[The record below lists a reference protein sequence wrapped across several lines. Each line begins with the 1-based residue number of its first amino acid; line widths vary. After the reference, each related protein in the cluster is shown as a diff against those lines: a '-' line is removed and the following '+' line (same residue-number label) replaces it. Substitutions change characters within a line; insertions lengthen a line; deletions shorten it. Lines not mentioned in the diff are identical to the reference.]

1 MATLR
6 QELQN
11 IYEQN
16 QKLTPALVVDAARDP
31 DHALHGRFEW
41 DDEKAGEKFRLHQA
55 RQLIRSVRIRVL
67 DEEDP
72 GKNFDVRAYQM
83 VRTSDGTTSYQ
94 PSAAVAQDAFASR
107 LILAHME
114 REWRALR
121 DRYEHFRE
129 FWHLVNRDAEVHTQ
143 SDAIDTYGTYIAS

>member
-1 MATLR
+1 MTFLAIETSCD
-6 QELQN
+6 E
-11 IYEQN
+11 
-16 QKLTPALVVDAARDP
+16 TAA
-31 DHALHGRFEW
+31 AVFT
-41 DDEKAGEKFRLHQA
+41 DDL
-55 RQLIRSVRIRVL
+55 RVL
-67 DEEDP
+67 SNVVASQTDLHARFGGVVPEIASRAHLRNLLPVIDEEDP

-129 FWHLVNRDAEVHTQ
+129 FWLLVNRDAEVHTQ
-143 SDAIDTYGTYIAS
+143 VDAIEAYGTYIAS